1 LYVRENQEESTLVDM
16 SIGWP
21 GWARTDVVQEE
32 KKGNKIV
39 GGVAW
44 LMDLDF

>member
-21 GWARTDVVQEE
+21 ERAKTDVAQEE

-39 GGVAW
+39 GGLAW
-44 LMDLDF
+44 LLDLDF